1 MKKYEQYL
9 EKNKSLIEKS
19 LEIDNKK
26 WEESFNIEQ
35 LFKEE
40 NKSEYA
46 LEKNKAYL
54 VIYEGQP
61 EITNILLKN
70 AILKDSSI
78 VFTIKDY
85 YLATNR
91 ILISIA
97 NKCIQENKKQV
108 LYKLYNNIDDEKI
121 YEATQNPDETIYVG
135 DKGDFNYI
143 KNNIQG
149 KVRFIEY
156 DN

>member
-1 MKKYEQYL
+1 MKKYVQYL
-9 EKNKSLIEKS
+9 EKNKSLIEQS

-26 WEESFNIEQ
+26 WDENFNIDK
-35 LFKEE
+35 LFKKE
-40 NKSEYA
+40 NNNNYV

-61 EITNILLKN
+61 EITSKLLEN
-70 AILKDSSI
+70 AIPINSSI

-85 YLATNR
+85 YLATNKV
-91 ILISIA
+91 LISIA
-97 NKCIQENKKQV
+97 NRCIQENKKQV
-108 LYKLYNNIDDEKI
+108 LYKLYNNIEEEKI
-121 YEATQNPDETIYVG
+121 YEATQNPDETIYIG
-135 DKGDFNYI
+135 NEEEFNYI

-156 DN
+156 N